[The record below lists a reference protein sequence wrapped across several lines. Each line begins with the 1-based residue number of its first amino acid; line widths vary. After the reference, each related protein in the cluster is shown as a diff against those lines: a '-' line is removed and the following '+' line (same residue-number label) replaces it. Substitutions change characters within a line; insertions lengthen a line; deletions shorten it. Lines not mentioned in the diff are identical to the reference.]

1 MECERVSVPQG
12 KVPIFESVRGAF
24 AETRSHAVALAPA
37 ALAAAVAVALL
48 NFAAINT
55 GLAVNPLGQILLS
68 ILSGLG
74 MALFIAPAIRASL
87 GEPATVSAQSVAL
100 SLKLFAAMVVI
111 GFFLTIVFLVAAI
124 PGLIVVGMTFAPFQ
138 SELEAANG
146 DVQASMELLQ
156 KVFSANAGPL
166 LAVILVDAAVWMA
179 LTSRLYLCAP
189 ASVAENRVATFETWR
204 WTQGNLLRIS
214 AARLLTLIPA
224 ALATT
229 LIQAA
234 VTSLLGVSA
243 SDPAK
248 VAAIAAADPVRF
260 AIAGFITSFV
270 SLVIYGGCEAAL
282 STYLYRGLKPPT

>member
-1 MECERVSVPQG
+1 MEFNRVSVPPG
-12 KVPIFESVRGAF
+12 KVPIFESVRAAYG
-24 AETRSHAVALAPA
+24 ETRKHAVALAPA

-48 NFAAINT
+48 NFLAINT
-55 GLAVNPLGQILLS
+55 GLAVNPLGQIGLS

-74 MALFIAPAIRASL
+74 MAIFFAPAVRATL
-87 GEPATVSAQSVAL
+87 GEPATLSPQSAAL
-100 SLKLFAAMVVI
+100 SIKLFAAMVVI

-138 SELEAANG
+138 SELEAASG

-166 LAVILVDAAVWMA
+166 LAVVLVYAAVWMA

-224 ALATT
+224 AVATA
-229 LIQAA
+229 LIQAI

-243 SDPAK
+243 SDPGQ
-248 VAAIAAADPVRF
+248 VAAIASGAPVRF
-260 AIAGFITSFV
+260 AIAGFITSFA
-270 SLVIYGGCEAAL
+270 SMVIYGGCEAAL
-282 STYLYRGLKPPT
+282 SAYLYRGLKPAT